1 MRAIIN
7 AAKGDAWVMALGTGM
22 ELKGTNQEYG
32 RPYNRR
38 IVLETIRLQGPI
50 ARGDI
55 AKRVGLTVQTVS
67 TITRELEEQGFLL
80 GAREVRKL
88 RGYPPTTLTINPDG
102 GYAIGVHLTPR
113 GIDVALINLSGEIVR
128 RLRRKLSRMTP
139 KTALG
144 VIADL
149 VEGVAEPP
157 RGNRK
162 RGRMLGIGLA
172 MPGPFDVES
181 MSFVG
186 PTTLEGWRG
195 VPIRDHL
202 AATTGLPTF
211 IESDHASAALGER
224 LYGIGR
230 NVRDFYYIYF
240 GVGLGGCMVQ
250 DGAILRGGHGNA
262 GEIGHLPLVPDGEP
276 CPCGNVGCLER
287 YLSCEAMERRARDI
301 GIEGWI
307 AEAAPLLRRAIAVT
321 ENLFDPQTIV
331 IGGIVPPDVLSRLL
345 AAAEPFLHSVAD
357 RAARKLPRVMRP
369 PFGEDAVLRG
379 AASLAVSGALSPRF
393 GLLFAGDD
401 EPALDLAV
409 ARAKAETR
417 M

>member
-1 MRAIIN
+1 
-7 AAKGDAWVMALGTGM
+7 M

-38 IVLETIRLQGPI
+38 IVLEAIRLQGPI
-50 ARGDI
+50 ARSEI

-67 TITRELEEQGFLL
+67 TITRELEQQGFLL
-80 GAREVRKL
+80 GSRKARKL

-102 GYAIGVHLTPR
+102 GYAIGVHLNPR
-113 GIDVALINLSGEIVR
+113 GVNVALINLCGEIVR
-128 RLRRKLSRMTP
+128 RLHRKLLRISP
-139 KTALG
+139 KTVLG

-149 VEGVAEPP
+149 VEGVARPP
-157 RGNRK
+157 PGGRK

-172 MPGPFDVES
+172 MPGPFDVDS
-181 MSFVG
+181 MSFIG
-186 PTTLEGWRG
+186 PTTLEGWQG
-195 VPIRDHL
+195 VPIREHL
-202 AATTGLPTF
+202 AAMTGLPAF

-224 LYGIGR
+224 LYGVGR

-262 GEIGHLPLVPDGEP
+262 GEIGHLPLVPGGEP
-276 CPCGNVGCLER
+276 CPCGNAGCLER
-287 YLSCEAMERRARDI
+287 YLSCEAMERRAADI
-301 GIEGWI
+301 GMEGWI

-345 AAAEPFLHSVAD
+345 AAAEPLLHSVAE
-357 RAARKLPRVMRP
+357 RASRKLPRVMRSP
-369 PFGEDAVLRG
+369 SGEDAVLRG
-379 AASLAVSGALSPRF
+379 AASLAVSGVLSPRF
-393 GLLFAGDD
+393 GLMFAGED
-401 EPALDLAV
+401 EPEFDLTIAG
-409 ARAKAETR
+409 AKAETR

>member
-1 MRAIIN
+1 MGTIVTPQRSAP
-7 AAKGDAWVMALGTGM
+7 GDALETGM

-186 PTTLEGWRG
+186 PTTLEGWQG

-276 CPCGNVGCLER
+276 CPCGNAGCLER

-345 AAAEPFLHSVAD
+345 AAAEPFLHSVAE

-401 EPALDLAV
+401 EPELDLAV
-409 ARAKAETR
+409 VRAKAETR

>member
-1 MRAIIN
+1 
-7 AAKGDAWVMALGTGM
+7 M

-50 ARGDI
+50 ARGEI

-102 GYAIGVHLTPR
+102 GYAVGVHLSPR
-113 GIDVALINLSGEIVR
+113 WVDVALINLRGEIVR
-128 RLRRKLSRMTP
+128 RFHRKLPRISP
-139 KTALG
+139 KTVLG

-149 VEGVAEPP
+149 VERVAKPQP
-157 RGNRK
+157 G
-162 RGRMLGIGLA
+162 GRMLGVGLA

-181 MSFVG
+181 MSFIG

-195 VPIRDHL
+195 VPIREYL
-202 AATTGLPTF
+202 AAMAGLPIF

-224 LYGIGR
+224 LYGVGR
-230 NVRDFYYIYF
+230 KVRDFYYIYF
-240 GVGLGGCMVQ
+240 GVGLGGRMVQ
-250 DGAILRGGHGNA
+250 DGAIVRGGYGNA

-287 YLSCEAMERRARDI
+287 YLSCEAMERRAADI
-301 GIEGWI
+301 GLDGWI

-331 IGGIVPPDVLSRLL
+331 IGGIVPPAILSRLL
-345 AAAEPFLHSVAD
+345 AAAEPLLHSVAE
-357 RAARKLPRVMRP
+357 RAARELPRVMRSP
-369 PFGEDAVLRG
+369 SGEDAVLRG

-393 GLLFAGDD
+393 GLMFAGDD
-401 EPALDLAV
+401 EPKLDLAN
-409 ARAKAETR
+409 ARAKAESR
-417 M
+417 G

>member
-1 MRAIIN
+1 
-7 AAKGDAWVMALGTGM
+7 M

-50 ARGDI
+50 ARSEI

-80 GAREVRKL
+80 GSREVRRL

-102 GYAIGVHLTPR
+102 GYAIGVHLTPL
-113 GIDVALINLSGEIVR
+113 GVEVALINLCGEIVR
-128 RLRRKLSRMTP
+128 RFGRKLPRISP

-144 VIADL
+144 VIGDL
-149 VEGVAEPP
+149 VEGVTKPQP
-157 RGNRK
+157 GGRK

-186 PTTLEGWRG
+186 PTTLEGWQG
-195 VPIRDHL
+195 VPIRERL
-202 AATTGLPTF
+202 AAITGLPTF

-250 DGAILRGGHGNA
+250 DGVLLRGGHGNA

-276 CPCGNVGCLER
+276 CPCGNSGCLER
-287 YLSCEAMERRARDI
+287 YLSCEAMERRAQDI

-307 AEAAPLLRRAIAVT
+307 AETAPLLCRAIAVT

-345 AAAEPFLHSVAD
+345 AAAEPLLHSVAE
-357 RAARKLPRVMRP
+357 RAGRRLPRVMRP
-369 PFGEDAVLRG
+369 PSGEDAVLRG
-379 AASLAVSGALSPRF
+379 AASLAVSGVLSPRF
-393 GLLFAGDD
+393 GLMFVGDEEPEHDLIIAG
-401 EPALDLAV
+401 
-409 ARAKAETR
+409 AKAETR
-417 M
+417 T

>member
-1 MRAIIN
+1 
-7 AAKGDAWVMALGTGM
+7 M

-50 ARGDI
+50 ARGEI

-80 GAREVRKL
+80 GSREVRKL
-88 RGYPPTTLTINPDG
+88 RGYPPTTLSINPDG
-102 GYAIGVHLTPR
+102 GYAIGVHLNPR
-113 GIDVALINLSGEIVR
+113 GVDVALINLSGQIVR
-128 RLRRKLSRMTP
+128 RFHRNLPRISPRTV
-139 KTALG
+139 LG
-144 VIADL
+144 VITDL
-149 VEGVAEPP
+149 VQAVAKQLPGGRE
-157 RGNRK
+157 

-186 PTTLEGWRG
+186 PTTLEGWQG
-195 VPIRDHL
+195 VPIREHL
-202 AATTGLPTF
+202 ATMTGLPTF

-224 LYGIGR
+224 LYGVGR

-250 DGAILRGGHGNA
+250 DGVVLRGGHGNA
-262 GEIGHLPLVPDGEP
+262 GEIGHLPLAPDGEP
-276 CPCGNVGCLER
+276 CPCGNSGCLER
-287 YLSCEAMERRARDI
+287 YLSCEAMERRAADI
-301 GIEGWI
+301 GVEGWI
-307 AEAAPLLRRAIAVT
+307 TEAAPLLRRAIAVT

-345 AAAEPFLHSVAD
+345 ATAEPLLHSVAE
-357 RAARKLPRVMRP
+357 RAARELPRVMRSP
-369 PFGEDAVLRG
+369 SGEDAVLRG

-393 GLLFAGDD
+393 GLMFAGDE
-401 EPALDLAV
+401 EPELDLIV
-409 ARAKAETR
+409 ARANAGTR
-417 M
+417 T